1 MPSPLPADPRATSVF
16 AIPDFRLLLA
26 SIGCSTLGGQAM
38 VLVVG
43 YQVYAIT
50 KNPLALGLLGLIE
63 AIPALSL
70 ALYGGHVADR
80 YDRRKILLATLG
92 AMALCAALISLQVSR
107 STSGLTLWSLYGL
120 MFIVGIARSFA
131 GPAISALEAQVVPL
145 HLIVK
150 SATWFSATW
159 LVASVCGPVLGGYSF
174 AHFGP
179 APTYFLI
186 AGLIATAWLS
196 MWRMQT
202 HPVTPPRES
211 ETVWQ
216 SIWEG
221 IRYVVRDQVLLG
233 SMALD
238 LFAVLFGGAIALL
251 PVFAD
256 EILHIGPEK
265 LGLLSAAPNTGA
277 LLTMLIATRYPPMR
291 HAGRTLLLAVAGFG
305 ISMLVF
311 ALSKNFYLSLVALLF
326 SGIFDGISVVI
337 RKSIVRLLSPNHLR
351 GRIASV
357 SLIFI
362 GSSNEL
368 GALESGVAASWLGT
382 VRSVV
387 AGGTATLIIA
397 AVTALTSPR
406 LRRLRLD
413 RPDILSEGTFS
424 RPADNP

>member
-1 MPSPLPADPRATSVF
+1 
-16 AIPDFRLLLA
+16 
-26 SIGCSTLGGQAM
+26 M

-43 YQVYAIT
+43 YQVYALT
-50 KNPLALGLLGLIE
+50 KSPLALGLLGLIE

-70 ALYGGHVADR
+70 ALFGGHVADR
-80 YDRRKILLATLG
+80 YDRRRILLAALG
-92 AMALCAALISLQVSR
+92 SMAICAALLGLQASL
-107 STSGLTLWSLYGL
+107 STRGLTVWSLYGL
-120 MFIVGIARSFA
+120 MFIVGIARSFS

-145 HLIVK
+145 ELIVK

-159 LVASVCGPVLGGYSF
+159 LVASVCGPVLGGYAF

-179 APTYFLI
+179 ASTFFLV
-186 AGLIATAWLS
+186 AALIATAWLS
-196 MWRMQT
+196 MWFIRS
-202 HPVTPPRES
+202 HPVPPPRES

-216 SIWEG
+216 SILEG
-221 IRYVVRDQVLLG
+221 IRYVVSDQILLG

-256 EILHIGPEK
+256 EILHIGPDK

-277 LLTMLIATRYPPMR
+277 LVTMLIATRYPPMR
-291 HAGRTLLLAVAGFG
+291 HAGKTLLLAVTGFG

-326 SGIFDGISVVI
+326 SGIFDGLSVVI

-368 GALESGVAASWLGT
+368 GALESGIAASWLGT

-387 AGGTATLIIA
+387 AGGVVTLMIA
-397 AVTALTSPR
+397 VGTALAAPK

-413 RPDILSEGTFS
+413 RPDILSEGTTS
-424 RPADNP
+424 PSADSP